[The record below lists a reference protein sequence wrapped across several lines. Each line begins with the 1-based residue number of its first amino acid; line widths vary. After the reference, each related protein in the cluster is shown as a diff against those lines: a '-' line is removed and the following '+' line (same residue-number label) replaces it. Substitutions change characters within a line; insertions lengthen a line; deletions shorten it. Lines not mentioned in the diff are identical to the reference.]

1 MKLKLQA
8 CNIWELGQRAR
19 QEDSIFPPYGKITA
33 EDRLFV
39 LCDGMG
45 GHDAGD
51 IASSTVAEAMGHA
64 ILAHVPNAEGPFTD
78 DQFREA
84 LSEAFDALDS
94 KDNGAAKKMGTTM
107 TFLKFH
113 SGGCTIAHIG
123 DSRVYHIRSGA
134 TAAETRILFQTT
146 DHSLVNDLVRVGEL
160 TPEEAKTSP
169 HKNVITRAMQP
180 NMERRPKAD
189 IYHTSDLAAGD
200 YFLMCSDGILEQM
213 EDENL
218 QYIFSEKTGNLAQ
231 KADMLIR
238 VTEQNHDN
246 HTAVLVRI
254 DEVIGTPEVL
264 ELSAPQPER
273 IAVMYGSPSPRPAA
287 RPTVRPK
294 AAPTKAAPTKQP
306 TKPAK
311 PQSNPMIWL
320 LILLMAL
327 LCGGGGFY
335 LYTRLSKSDIKKE
348 FTGSPSRGQSKSA
361 KGTPKAME
369 GTTEEEKPAMPDA
382 QQMVEQA
389 VTNASEAASKAASEA
404 EQAVQ
409 NAEQA
414 VQQAAQNA
422 EQAVQNAEQAAQ
434 NAAQQAEQA
443 AKQAEQQ
450 AKETTNKLKQKQEAA
465 AAALAADEPDD
476 EDDEKEEEE

>member
-1 MKLKLQA
+1 MKFKLQA

-218 QYIFSEKTGNLAQ
+218 QYIFSEKTGDLAQ

-264 ELSAPQPER
+264 ELATPQPER

-287 RPTVRPK
+287 RPTARPK
-294 AAPTKAAPTKQP
+294 TAPTKQP

-311 PQSNPMIWL
+311 SQSNPMIWL

-348 FTGSPSRGQSKSA
+348 FVGSPSRGQSKSA

-369 GTTEEEKPAMPDA
+369 GTTEEAKPAMPDA

-389 VTNASEAASKAASEA
+389 VTNASEAASKAVSEAASEA

-409 NAEQA
+409 
-414 VQQAAQNA
+414 QAA
-422 EQAVQNAEQAAQ
+422 QNAEQAAQ

-450 AKETTNKLKQKQEAA
+450 AKETANKLKHKQEAA
-465 AAALAADEPDD
+465 AAALAADESDD
-476 EDDEKEEEE
+476 EDDEHEEE

>member
-1 MKLKLQA
+1 MKFKLQA

-218 QYIFSEKTGNLAQ
+218 QYIFSEKTGDLAQ

-254 DEVIGTPEVL
+254 DEVIGSPEVL

-273 IAVMYGSPSPRPAA
+273 IAVMYGSPSPRP
-287 RPTVRPK
+287 TVRPT
-294 AAPTKAAPTKQP
+294 ARPKAAPTKQP

-311 PQSNPMIWL
+311 SQSNPMIWL

-335 LYTRLSKSDIKKE
+335 LYTRLSKSETKKE
-348 FTGSPSRGQSKSA
+348 FTDTQPRGHSKPA
-361 KGTPKAME
+361 KPTPKAME
-369 GTTEEEKPAMPDA
+369 GTTEEEKPAMTNA
-382 QQMVEQA
+382 QQTVEQA
-389 VTNASEAASKAASEA
+389 VTNVSEA
-404 EQAVQ
+404 EQAT
-409 NAEQA
+409 
-414 VQQAAQNA
+414 
-422 EQAVQNAEQAAQ
+422 QNAEQAAQ

-450 AKETTNKLKQKQEAA
+450 AKETASKLKQKQEAA
-465 AAALAADEPDD
+465 AAALATDEPDD
-476 EDDEKEEEE
+476 EDDEDEEE

>member
-1 MKLKLQA
+1 MKFKLQA

-113 SGGCTIAHIG
+113 SEGCTIAHIG

-218 QYIFSEKTGNLAQ
+218 QYIFSEKTGDLAQ

-246 HTAVLVRI
+246 HTAILVRI

-264 ELSAPQPER
+264 ELATPQPER
-273 IAVMYGSPSPRPAA
+273 IAVMYGAPSPRPAA
-287 RPTVRPK
+287 RPAVRP
-294 AAPTKAAPTKQP
+294 KAAPTKQP
-306 TKPAK
+306 TKLAK
-311 PQSNPMIWL
+311 SQFNPMIWL

-335 LYTRLSKSDIKKE
+335 LYTRLSKSETKKE
-348 FTGSPSRGQSKSA
+348 FTGTQPRGQSKPA

-369 GTTEEEKPAMPDA
+369 GTTEEEKPALADA
-382 QQMVEQA
+382 QQTVEQA

-404 EQAVQ
+404 EQALQ

-414 VQQAAQNA
+414 VQQAAQNT

-434 NAAQQAEQA
+434 NAAQQAKQA

-450 AKETTNKLKQKQEAA
+450 AKETANKLKHKQEAA

-476 EDDEKEEEE
+476 EDDEDEEE

>member
-1 MKLKLQA
+1 MKFKLQA

-64 ILAHVPNAEGPFTD
+64 ILARVPNAEGPFTD

-218 QYIFSEKTGNLAQ
+218 QYIFSEKTGDLAQ

-264 ELSAPQPER
+264 ELATPQPER
-273 IAVMYGSPSPRPAA
+273 IAVMYGSPSPRPTV
-287 RPTVRPK
+287 RPTARPK
-294 AAPTKAAPTKQP
+294 AAPTKQL

-311 PQSNPMIWL
+311 SQSNPMIWL

-348 FTGSPSRGQSKSA
+348 FTGSPSRGQSKPA
-361 KGTPKAME
+361 KITPKAME
-369 GTTEEEKPAMPDA
+369 GTSEEEKSAITDA
-382 QQMVEQA
+382 QQTVEQA
-389 VTNASEAASKAASEA
+389 VTNASEAVSKAASEA
-404 EQAVQ
+404 EQALQ

-422 EQAVQNAEQAAQ
+422 EQAVQKAEQAAQ

-450 AKETTNKLKQKQEAA
+450 AKETANKLKQKQEAA
-465 AAALAADEPDD
+465 AAPLAADEPDD
-476 EDDEKEEEE
+476 EDDENEEEE

>member
-1 MKLKLQA
+1 MKFKLQA

-218 QYIFSEKTGNLAQ
+218 QYIFSEKTGDLAQ

-264 ELSAPQPER
+264 ELATPQPER
-273 IAVMYGSPSPRPAA
+273 IAVMYGSPSPRP
-287 RPTVRPK
+287 TVRPT
-294 AAPTKAAPTKQP
+294 ARPKAAPTKQP

-311 PQSNPMIWL
+311 SQSNPMIWL

-348 FTGSPSRGQSKSA
+348 FTGSPSRGQSRPA
-361 KGTPKAME
+361 KPTPKAME
-369 GTTEEEKPAMPDA
+369 GTTEEEKPAITNA
-382 QQMVEQA
+382 QQTVEQA
-389 VTNASEAASKAASEA
+389 VTNASEAASKAVSEA
-404 EQAVQ
+404 EQALQ

-414 VQQAAQNA
+414 VQQAA
-422 EQAVQNAEQAAQ
+422 QNAEQAAQ

-450 AKETTNKLKQKQEAA
+450 AKETANKLKQKQETA

>member
-1 MKLKLQA
+1 MKFKLQA

-64 ILAHVPNAEGPFTD
+64 ILAHVPNAEGSFTD

-218 QYIFSEKTGNLAQ
+218 QYIFSEKTGDLAQ

-264 ELSAPQPER
+264 ELATPQPER

-287 RPTVRPK
+287 RPTARPK
-294 AAPTKAAPTKQP
+294 TAPTKQP

-311 PQSNPMIWL
+311 SQSNPMIWL

-348 FTGSPSRGQSKSA
+348 FVGSPSRGQSKSA

-369 GTTEEEKPAMPDA
+369 GTTEEEKPATDV
-382 QQMVEQA
+382 QQTVEQA
-389 VTNASEAASKAASEA
+389 VTNASEAASKAVSEAASE
-404 EQAVQ
+404 
-409 NAEQA
+409 AEQA

-422 EQAVQNAEQAAQ
+422 EQAAQ
-434 NAAQQAEQA
+434 NAVQQAEQA

-450 AKETTNKLKQKQEAA
+450 AKETANKLKQKQEAA
-465 AAALAADEPDD
+465 AAALAADESDD
-476 EDDEKEEEE
+476 EDDEDEEE

>member
-1 MKLKLQA
+1 MKFKLQA

-254 DEVIGTPEVL
+254 DEVIGAAEVL
-264 ELSAPQPER
+264 ELPTPQPER
-273 IAVMYGSPSPRPAA
+273 IAVMYGSPSPRP
-287 RPTVRPK
+287 TVRPASRPK
-294 AAPTKAAPTKQP
+294 VVSTKQP
-306 TKPAK
+306 KQPAK
-311 PQSNPMIWL
+311 SKSNPMIWL

-335 LYTRLSKSDIKKE
+335 LYTRLSKPETKKE
-348 FTGSPSRGQSKSA
+348 FTGSQARGANKPA
-361 KGTPKAME
+361 KKTPKAKE
-369 GTTEEEKPAMPDA
+369 GAVEADKPAVTNA
-382 QQMVEQA
+382 QQTVEPTVEQA
-389 VTNASEAASKAASEA
+389 VENASGAISGAISEV
-404 EQAVQ
+404 EQTL
-409 NAEQA
+409 
-414 VQQAAQNA
+414 
-422 EQAVQNAEQAAQ
+422 Q
-434 NAAQQAEQA
+434 NAAQTTEQAIQDAAKQAEQV

-450 AKETTNKLKQKQEAA
+450 AKETTNKLKLKQEATTAAVA
-465 AAALAADEPDD
+465 AATAAEPAADD
-476 EDDEKEEEE
+476 EEGEEE

>member
-1 MKLKLQA
+1 MKFKLQA

-218 QYIFSEKTGNLAQ
+218 QYIFSEKTGDLAQ

-264 ELSAPQPER
+264 ELATPQPER
-273 IAVMYGSPSPRPAA
+273 IAVMYGSPSPRP
-287 RPTVRPK
+287 TVRPTARPK
-294 AAPTKAAPTKQP
+294 VAPTKQP
-306 TKPAK
+306 TK

-335 LYTRLSKSDIKKE
+335 LYTRLSKSETKKE

-369 GTTEEEKPAMPDA
+369 GTTEEEKPAMTNA
-382 QQMVEQA
+382 QQTVEQA
-389 VTNASEAASKAASEA
+389 VTNASKAASEAASEA
-404 EQAVQ
+404 EQALQ

-414 VQQAAQNA
+414 VQQAAQNTG
-422 EQAVQNAEQAAQ
+422 QAVQKTEQAAQ

-450 AKETTNKLKQKQEAA
+450 AKETASKLKQKQEAA
-465 AAALAADEPDD
+465 AAALATDEPDD
-476 EDDEKEEEE
+476 EDDENEAEE

>member
-1 MKLKLQA
+1 MKFKLQA

-218 QYIFSEKTGNLAQ
+218 QYIFSEKTGDLAQ

-264 ELSAPQPER
+264 ELSTPQPER
-273 IAVMYGSPSPRPAA
+273 IAVMYGSPSPRPTA
-287 RPTVRPK
+287 RPK

-311 PQSNPMIWL
+311 SQSNPMIWL

-348 FTGSPSRGQSKSA
+348 IVGSPSRGQSKPA
-361 KGTPKAME
+361 KITPKNVE
-369 GTTEEEKPAMPDA
+369 GPAEEEKSAITEA
-382 QQMVEQA
+382 QQTVEQA
-389 VTNASEAASKAASEA
+389 VTNASEAASKAVSEA
-404 EQAVQ
+404 EQALQ

-414 VQQAAQNA
+414 VQK
-422 EQAVQNAEQAAQ
+422 AEQAAQ

-450 AKETTNKLKQKQEAA
+450 AKESVNKLKQKQEAA
-465 AAALAADEPDD
+465 AAPLAADEPDD
-476 EDDEKEEEE
+476 EDDEHEEE

>member
-1 MKLKLQA
+1 MKFKLQA

-134 TAAETRILFQTT
+134 TAAETRILFQTI

-218 QYIFSEKTGNLAQ
+218 QYIFSEKTGDLAQ

-264 ELSAPQPER
+264 ELAVPQPER
-273 IAVMYGSPSPRPAA
+273 IAVMYGSPSPRPTA
-287 RPTVRPK
+287 RPK

-311 PQSNPMIWL
+311 SQSNPMIWL

-348 FTGSPSRGQSKSA
+348 FVGSPSRGQSKSV
-361 KGTPKAME
+361 KTTPKAME
-369 GTTEEEKPAMPDA
+369 STTEEEKSAMTEA
-382 QQMVEQA
+382 QQTVEQA
-389 VTNASEAASKAASEA
+389 VTNASEAASKAVSEA
-404 EQAVQ
+404 EQALQ

-414 VQQAAQNA
+414 VQQAA
-422 EQAVQNAEQAAQ
+422 QNAEQAAQ

-450 AKETTNKLKQKQEAA
+450 AKETANKLKQKQETA

-476 EDDEKEEEE
+476 EDDENEEEE

>member
-1 MKLKLQA
+1 MKFKLQA

-218 QYIFSEKTGNLAQ
+218 QYIFSEKTGDLAQ

-264 ELSAPQPER
+264 ELSTPQPER
-273 IAVMYGSPSPRPAA
+273 IAVMYGSPSPRPTA
-287 RPTVRPK
+287 RPTARPK

-311 PQSNPMIWL
+311 SQSNPMIWL

-348 FTGSPSRGQSKSA
+348 NVSSQPRGQSKPA
-361 KGTPKAME
+361 KPTPKAME
-369 GTTEEEKPAMPDA
+369 GTTEEEKPAMTNA
-382 QQMVEQA
+382 QQTVEQA
-389 VTNASEAASKAASEA
+389 ITNASEAASKAVSEA
-404 EQAVQ
+404 EQAL
-409 NAEQA
+409 
-414 VQQAAQNA
+414 QNA

-443 AKQAEQQ
+443 AKQAAQQ
-450 AKETTNKLKQKQEAA
+450 AKESVNKLKQKQEAA
-465 AAALAADEPDD
+465 AAPLAADEPDD
-476 EDDEKEEEE
+476 EDDEHEEE

>member
-1 MKLKLQA
+1 MKFKLQA

-84 LSEAFDALDS
+84 LSEAFDAIDS

-218 QYIFSEKTGNLAQ
+218 QYIFSEKTGDLAQ

-254 DEVIGTPEVL
+254 DEVIGSPEVL

-273 IAVMYGSPSPRPAA
+273 IAVMYGSPSPRPTA
-287 RPTVRPK
+287 RPTARP
-294 AAPTKAAPTKQP
+294 KAAPTKQP

-311 PQSNPMIWL
+311 SQSNPMIWL

-335 LYTRLSKSDIKKE
+335 LYTRLSKSETKKE

-369 GTTEEEKPAMPDA
+369 GTTEEEKQAMTDA
-382 QQMVEQA
+382 QPTVEQA
-389 VTNASEAASKAASEA
+389 VTNASEAASKTVLEA
-404 EQAVQ
+404 EQALQ

-450 AKETTNKLKQKQEAA
+450 AKETTSKLKKKQEAA
-465 AAALAADEPDD
+465 AAALAAEEPDD
-476 EDDEKEEEE
+476 EDDENEAEE

>member
-1 MKLKLQA
+1 MKFKLQA

-218 QYIFSEKTGNLAQ
+218 QYIFSEKTGDLAQ

-264 ELSAPQPER
+264 ELATPQPER
-273 IAVMYGSPSPRPAA
+273 IAVMYGSPSPRPTA
-287 RPTVRPK
+287 RPK

-311 PQSNPMIWL
+311 SQSNPMIWL

-348 FTGSPSRGQSKSA
+348 IVGSPSRGQSKSV

-369 GTTEEEKPAMPDA
+369 GTTEEEKSAMTNA
-382 QQMVEQA
+382 QQTVEQA

-404 EQAVQ
+404 EQALQ

-422 EQAVQNAEQAAQ
+422 EQAAQ
-434 NAAQQAEQA
+434 NVAQQAEQA

-450 AKETTNKLKQKQEAA
+450 AKESVNKLKQKQEAA
-465 AAALAADEPDD
+465 AAPLAADEPDD